1 MAERLGGIMYIVYGA
16 EARLMALI
24 AGDEE
29 WWNVTEFTLDDEA
42 EELWLAS

>member
-1 MAERLGGIMYIVYGA
+1 MYTVYGA
-16 EARLMALI
+16 EARLLALI

-29 WWNVTEFTLDDEA
+29 WWNVEEFELNDEA